1 MLVAWCDH
9 PEWSRKILMVA
20 LDRAIAC
27 IPPPHGAD
35 CSGLGRSGVEALM
48 AFWKV
53 LGGVAA
59 GVGAVVA
66 LPVAGPIGAVTL
78 AGAAIGAGVGGLA
91 GAAAAAHDKS
101 QKRKARQQ
109 GAEEERAKHAVK
121 VERLVSALGEAEQR
135 LGEDHSY
142 FDLLIAMYAVGVA
155 VAACDGSIADEER
168 RDIQEFV
175 AGVGCSE
182 LPSHVKERIAEL
194 EAAPPE
200 FATAMALVG
209 RVDRRSWDL
218 FDDVIDLVAGS
229 DGVVC
234 AKEAA
239 FREAWRLH
247 KAA

>member
-1 MLVAWCDH
+1 
-9 PEWSRKILMVA
+9 
-20 LDRAIAC
+20 
-27 IPPPHGAD
+27 
-35 CSGLGRSGVEALM
+35 M

-78 AGAAIGAGVGGLA
+78 AGAAVGAGIGGLA

-101 QKRKARQQ
+101 QKRKARQL
-109 GAEEERAKHAVK
+109 GAEEERAKNASK
-121 VERLVSALGEAEQR
+121 VERLVRALEEAEQR
-135 LGEDHSY
+135 MNEDRAY

-168 RDIQEFV
+168 RDIREFV
-175 AGVGCSE
+175 AGVGSSE
-182 LPSHVKERIAEL
+182 LPEHVKERIAAL
-194 EAAPPE
+194 EANPPD
-200 FATAMALVG
+200 FATAMALVE

-229 DGVVC
+229 DGVLC